1 MGMSTGDPPPAAGR
15 TLNPPARTWH
25 DLVNVA
31 LTAVLTVGSITSAG
45 LSCRS
50 SQIAADSL
58 RETQRNN
65 DRQQADV
72 RAAALQQRQHHDTLL
87 RAQLFNYSVTYS
99 NLIDRAL
106 LEKPKLRKYFYGS
119 QCIDEGHPDY
129 DEFATLADTVIDLL
143 DIVLFMTDI
152 KDSEGRPGWPGVGGW
167 RNWML
172 DIISTSPGLR
182 AYFARHEDWYFDNPP
197 LKELFAAGRQS
208 ARAMVFQSK

>member
-1 MGMSTGDPPPAAGR
+1 MGLSSGDPAAVPVHPPQ
-15 TLNPPARTWH
+15 PPARTWH

-31 LTAVLTVGSITSAG
+31 LMAVLTVGSITSAG

-65 DRQQADV
+65 DRQQGDF
-72 RAAALQQRQHHDTLL
+72 RDAARQQRQHHDTLL
-87 RAQLFNYSVTYS
+87 RAQLFNYSVNYS
-99 NLIDRAL
+99 SLIDRAL
-106 LEKPKLRKYFYGS
+106 LEKPKLRKYLYGG
-119 QCIDEGHPDY
+119 QGIDEGHPDY

-143 DIVLFMTDI
+143 DVVLFMTEI
-152 KDSEGRPGWPGVGGW
+152 KDSDGQPSWPGVGGW

-197 LKELFAAGRQS
+197 LKELFSTGGRRAG
-208 ARAMVFQSK
+208 AMVAGGK

>member
-1 MGMSTGDPPPAAGR
+1 MGMTTGDAPAAPVQTPPP
-15 TLNPPARTWH
+15 TRTWH

-31 LTAVLTVGSITSAG
+31 LTAVLTLGSMTSAG

-50 SQIAADSL
+50 SQLAADSL

-65 DRQQADV
+65 DRQQAEV

-87 RAQLFNYSVTYS
+87 RAQLFNYSANYS
-99 NLIDRAL
+99 SLIDRAL
-106 LEKPKLRKYFYGS
+106 LEKPKLRKYFYGG
-119 QCIDEGHPDY
+119 QDIDEGHPDY

-143 DIVLFMTDI
+143 DIVLFMRDI
-152 KDSEGRPGWPGVGGW
+152 KDSAGSPSWPGVGGW
-167 RNWML
+167 RNWMI

-197 LKELFAAGRQS
+197 LKELFAAGGQR
-208 ARAMVFQSK
+208 ARTLVAGSK